1 MQRVKCLLP
10 KKVVI
15 TQGNDHKRR
24 NAEKAGTP
32 SGLSVMINKRSKSLD
47 VFDTG
52 MKHNAWVFG
61 QTPLHQRD
69 ISFLWSIIFH
79 YFLSYSEVVSG
90 IFIFPH
96 KLLV

>member
-47 VFDTG
+47 VFDTA

-61 QTPLHQRD
+61 QGGRLHYTKGTSL
-69 ISFLWSIIFH
+69 SFGLL
-79 YFLSYSEVVSG
+79 YFTTFCPTVR
-90 IFIFPH
+90 
-96 KLLV
+96 